1 MKRFPPFR
9 RARPAFDDAEIL
21 KTVSHVQ
28 AQRGRQPL
36 DRLPQLFAGSA
47 HEVITLPELDPFRDQ
62 RRHLGIG
69 PISGTPDP
77 IESQPTQDYFA
88 YLSAG
93 YRFTAK
99 ILDGLIASGRP
110 GSIYL
115 RDSAGQARDRLR
127 GFGLNIHED
136 AQDMSEMAERSAIII
151 HHGGVG
157 TSETVLALGRPQ
169 LVVPRHAEQWLN
181 ASSLGRLGVAIA
193 IRANDALSTKQ
204 VSDALAT
211 IRTRSDFA
219 EQAKSV
225 SAKLAE
231 RPKDALDHV
240 LSVCDRLART

>member
-1 MKRFPPFR
+1 
-9 RARPAFDDAEIL
+9 
-21 KTVSHVQ
+21 
-28 AQRGRQPL
+28 
-36 DRLPQLFAGSA
+36 
-47 HEVITLPELDPFRDQ
+47 
-62 RRHLGIG
+62 
-69 PISGTPDP
+69 
-77 IESQPTQDYFA
+77 
-88 YLSAG
+88 
-93 YRFTAK
+93 
-99 ILDGLIASGRP
+99 
-110 GSIYL
+110 
-115 RDSAGQARDRLR
+115 
-127 GFGLNIHED
+127 
-136 AQDMSEMAERSAIII
+136 MAERSAIII